1 MQAIHNYP
9 TLTLVG
15 AGPGDPELITVKAV
29 KALNKAKVILYDALV
44 NTELLNHASEDCLK
58 IFVGKRAGENG
69 YRQKEINN
77 LIVKYAYLK
86 GNVVRL
92 KGGDPMVFGRAE
104 EEIEH
109 ARKNGIISRIISG
122 ISSSTSIPG
131 QYGIHLT
138 SRGVNESFWVV
149 TGTTINGEISPD
161 FYLAA
166 QSSATIVVLM
176 GRKKLGLIT
185 EYYKEIGKGNLSIA
199 VIQNGTMKTAKSAIG
214 TMNNIESFVLEKK
227 IGTPAIIIIGD
238 AVKKIS
244 ENNAISTKCQIEL
257 NYANS
262 K

>member
-1 MQAIHNYP
+1 MRAIHNNP
-9 TLTLVG
+9 TLTLIG
-15 AGPGDPELITVKAV
+15 AGPGDPDLITLKGV
-29 KALNKAKVILYDALV
+29 KALNSAKVILYDALV
-44 NTELLNHASEDCLK
+44 HTDLLNHASEDCIK
-58 IFVGKRAGENG
+58 VYVGKRSGVHS
-69 YRQKEINN
+69 YKQKEIND

-86 GNVVRL
+86 GSVVRL

-109 ARKNGIISRIISG
+109 ASKFGIISQIIPG
-122 ISSSTSIPG
+122 LSSSTSLPG

-149 TGTTINGEISPD
+149 TGTTANGEISPD

-166 QSSATIVVLM
+166 KSSATVVVLM

-185 EYYKEIGKGNLSIA
+185 EFYKEIGKGNLSIA
-199 VIQNGTMKTAKSAIG
+199 VIQNGSLKSEKSAIG
-214 TMNNIESFVLEKK
+214 TINNIESRVLENK

-244 ENNAISTKCQIEL
+244 EKNSTRNRYAQL
-257 NYANS
+257 N
-262 K
+262 